1 MLYSSLFALWISAI
15 TTMMMVHGAPIAAP
29 LKARQEP
36 TGPVTNLTTVTSS
49 TTSMGVITETCE
61 VVLTP
66 IVVNG
71 EPAFEE
77 VRSCVITMDTS
88 NNGGAGGG
96 AAGEDQTPPPPAE
109 SSGGEA
115 PPPAES
121 PGAEVP
127 PPAESSGAE
136 VPPPAESS
144 GAEAPPAASSG
155 SPLETFGVS
164 EVPLPSASAP
174 PTGDAPS
181 SDPAAPAPTESTPTE
196 SGASPV
202 ETFGVSSVPIDPQST
217 DGGAAPSDP
226 ASAPPTASDT
236 PASPDGE
243 AAPPADDTQSSDTS
257 GATAAAASEAPK
269 EPEKF
274 EVPGKEFSVLPIG
287 LGVFAGISVIA
298 LIVVGL
304 VMYERTKYRKAFRQ
318 RKLAEQGSA
327 LGYGGMAQRA

>member
-1 MLYSSLFALWISAI
+1 MSKPFRRITILFTDFLS
-15 TTMMMVHGAPIAAP
+15 
-29 LKARQEP
+29 
-36 TGPVTNLTTVTSS
+36 
-49 TTSMGVITETCE
+49 
-61 VVLTP
+61 
-66 IVVNG
+66 
-71 EPAFEE
+71 F
-77 VRSCVITMDTS
+77 
-88 NNGGAGGG
+88 
-96 AAGEDQTPPPPAE
+96 
-109 SSGGEA
+109 
-115 PPPAES
+115 
-121 PGAEVP
+121 
-127 PPAESSGAE
+127 
-136 VPPPAESS
+136 
-144 GAEAPPAASSG
+144 
-155 SPLETFGVS
+155 
-164 EVPLPSASAP
+164 PSQK
-174 PTGDAPS
+174 
-181 SDPAAPAPTESTPTE
+181 
-196 SGASPV
+196 
-202 ETFGVSSVPIDPQST
+202 GVSSVPIDPQST

-327 LGYGGMAQRA
+327 LGYGGMA